1 MILSIILQGYFDKKL
16 FIIFLIYYN
25 KLNFKIK
32 IVLNIL
38 KFLIILKLLFFLY
51 NYKIQFFKIF

>member
-51 NYKIQFFKIF
+51 NYKIQFF